1 MIGITEK
8 TIRIEDYADTYSP
21 SHGSECIFTGYVRE
35 ENEGKRVKAIEYSA
49 HPVLAEKA
57 MQAIC
62 SEASRNWGKELEIK
76 LIHRVG
82 RLELGEISVYISVRA
97 PHRKEAF
104 AASRYIIDELKKRVS
119 IWKKEYYENG
129 ESEWLEGFQLEA

>member
-1 MIGITEK
+1 MIGLTEN

-21 SHGSECIFTGYVRE
+21 SHGCECIFTGFVRE
-35 ENEGKRVKAIEYSA
+35 ENEGKRVKSIEYSA

-57 MQAIC
+57 MQLICAEAIDI
-62 SEASRNWGKELEIK
+62 WGQDLDIT
-76 LIHRVG
+76 LIHRIG
-82 RLELGEISVYISVRA
+82 HLELGEISVYISVRA

-104 AASRYIIDELKKRVS
+104 AASRYIIDELKKRTS

-129 ESEWLEGFQLEA
+129 ESEWLDGVQLED